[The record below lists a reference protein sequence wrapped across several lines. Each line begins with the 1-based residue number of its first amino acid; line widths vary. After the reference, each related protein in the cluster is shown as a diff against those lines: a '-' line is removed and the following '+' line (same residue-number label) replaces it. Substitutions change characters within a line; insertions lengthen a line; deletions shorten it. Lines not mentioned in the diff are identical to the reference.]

1 MILLIGNLRMI
12 AQRGLKNIALVA
24 FLLALAACGSDA
36 ALRQAGAEDSPGH
49 RAALAALAQ
58 VGAPYRYGGQSPR
71 GFDCSGLVHFAYLEA
86 GVSVPRTT
94 KQLWSAADTIDG
106 DELQAGDLLF
116 FRIDGKMS
124 HVGMYLGERR
134 FVHAPQSGRTVAVA
148 SLEMPFYRQALI
160 RTARI
165 Y

>member
-1 MILLIGNLRMI
+1 MI
-12 AQRGLKNIALVA
+12 AQAGLKNIALFVA
-24 FLLALAACGSDA
+24 LLALAACGSEPELRSADA
-36 ALRQAGAEDSPGH
+36 EASPGQ

-58 VGAPYRYGGQSPR
+58 VGVPYRYGGQSPS
-71 GFDCSGLVHFAYLEA
+71 GFDCSGLVHYAYLDA
-86 GVSVPRTT
+86 GVSTPRTT
-94 KQLWSAADTIDG
+94 QQLWSAARTIEQ

-124 HVGMYLGERR
+124 HVGIYLGEGR
-134 FVHAPQSGRTVAVA
+134 FVHAPQSGRSVSVA

>member
-1 MILLIGNLRMI
+1 MI
-12 AQRGLKNIALVA
+12 AQAGLKNIALFVA
-24 FLLALAACGSDA
+24 LLALAACGSEPELRRADA
-36 ALRQAGAEDSPGH
+36 EASPGQ

-58 VGAPYRYGGQSPR
+58 VGVPYRYGGQSPS
-71 GFDCSGLVHFAYLEA
+71 GFDCSGLVHYAYLDA
-86 GVSVPRTT
+86 GVSTPRTT
-94 KQLWSAADTIDG
+94 QQLWSAARTIEQ

-124 HVGMYLGERR
+124 HVGIYLGEGR
-134 FVHAPQSGRTVAVA
+134 FVHAPQSGRSVSVA

>member
-1 MILLIGNLRMI
+1 MI
-12 AQRGLKNIALVA
+12 AQAGLKNIALFVA
-24 FLLALAACGSDA
+24 LVALAACGSDPG
-36 ALRQAGAEDSPGH
+36 LQRTEAEASPGH

-58 VGAPYRYGGQSPR
+58 VGVPYRFGGHSPS

-86 GVSVPRTT
+86 GVSTPRTT
-94 KQLWSAADTIDG
+94 RQLWSAARTIEQ
-106 DELQAGDLLF
+106 DELEPGDLLF

-134 FVHAPQSGRTVAVA
+134 FVHAPQSGRRVSVA
-148 SLEMPFYRQALI
+148 SLETPFYGEALI

>member
-1 MILLIGNLRMI
+1 MIT
-12 AQRGLKNIALVA
+12 QPGLKNIALVVTV
-24 FLLALAACGSDA
+24 LVLAACGSDSG
-36 ALRQAGAEDSPGH
+36 LRKAESNDSPGH
-49 RAALAALAQ
+49 RAALAALQQ
-58 VGAPYRYGGQSPR
+58 VGVPYRYGGQSPR
-71 GFDCSGLVHFAYLEA
+71 GFDCSGLVHYAYQQA
-86 GVSVPRTT
+86 GLSIPRTT
-94 KQLWSAADTIDG
+94 KQLWSAAATIEP

-134 FVHAPQSGRTVAVA
+134 FVHAPQSGRTVSVGT
-148 SLEMPFYRQALI
+148 LEAPFYRNALI

>member
-1 MILLIGNLRMI
+1 MI
-12 AQRGLKNIALVA
+12 AQAGLKNIALFVA
-24 FLLALAACGSDA
+24 LLALAACGSEPELRRADA
-36 ALRQAGAEDSPGH
+36 EASPGQ

-58 VGAPYRYGGQSPR
+58 VGVPYRYGGQSPS
-71 GFDCSGLVHFAYLEA
+71 GFDCSGLVHYAYLDA
-86 GVSVPRTT
+86 GVSTPRTT
-94 KQLWSAADTIDG
+94 QQLWSAARTIKQ

-124 HVGMYLGERR
+124 HVGIYLGEGR
-134 FVHAPQSGRTVAVA
+134 FVHAPQSGRSVSVA

>member
-1 MILLIGNLRMI
+1 MITQ
-12 AQRGLKNIALVA
+12 AGLKNIALFVA
-24 FLLALAACGSDA
+24 LFALAACGGDPPLRPADA
-36 ALRQAGAEDSPGH
+36 TTSPGH

-58 VGAPYRYGGQSPR
+58 VGVPYRYGGQSPS
-71 GFDCSGLVHFAYLEA
+71 GFDCSGLVHYAYLEA
-86 GVSVPRTT
+86 GVATPRTT
-94 KQLWSAADTIDG
+94 RQLWSVARTIEQN
-106 DELQAGDLLF
+106 ELQAGDLLF

-134 FVHAPQSGRTVAVA
+134 FVHAPQSGHTVSVA

-160 RTARI
+160 RAGRI